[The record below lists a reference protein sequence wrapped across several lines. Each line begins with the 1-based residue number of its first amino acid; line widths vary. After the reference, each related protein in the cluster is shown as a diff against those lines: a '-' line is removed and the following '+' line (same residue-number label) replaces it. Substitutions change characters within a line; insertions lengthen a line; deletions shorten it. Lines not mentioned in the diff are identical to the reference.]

1 MVIENSQSSSEY
13 FIQIVLRANNEN
25 FFVRNEAPLISLLK
39 EINSFNIPVPYDLLT
54 TYIFENDLEN
64 ADELIALFDFS
75 EEKFK
80 EIIDKSNSNET
91 YDVDYKNLMYF
102 FVSTRRHVNL
112 AVIQQKHIM
121 ESSKEALEISREAE
135 TKIEEAELNLKILEA
150 KINNANKTIKEME
163 KIKGSIYTEFI
174 AILGIFSALIFGLF
188 GSFDG
193 LSKAIIDI
201 SSKWSMGKV
210 LIISS
215 GIMLSLTLLIFALL
229 QWVARITGRKLNSC
243 DCYKNGNECNHSLFK
258 RHRTL
263 FSAIFSFIFVFILGE
278 YIESYE
284 VLYGIHAFSLNNKLL
299 FSLLAWGIPILLL
312 VLVITVLY
320 LILKTPKNDK

>member
-1 MVIENSQSSSEY
+1 MVKENSKKSSEY
-13 FIQIVLRANNEN
+13 FIQIVLKADNEN
-25 FFVRNEAPLISLLK
+25 FLARNEDSIVLFLK
-39 EINSFNIPVPYDLLT
+39 DINRFNSPVPYDLLT
-54 TYIFENDLEN
+54 TYIFKNDIDN

-80 EIIDKSNSNET
+80 GNIEN
-91 YDVDYKNLMYF
+91 YDEYKNVENF
-102 FVSTRRHVNL
+102 FDSIRRHVNL

-121 ESSKEALEISREAE
+121 ESSKEALEISRQAE
-135 TKIEEAELNLKILEA
+135 TKIEVAELNLRILEA
-150 KINNANKTIKEME
+150 KINKANKTIKEME

-193 LSKAIIDI
+193 LSKAIIEI
-201 SSKWSMGKV
+201 SSNWSMGKV

-243 DCYKNGNECNHSLFK
+243 DCYKNGKECNHSLFK

-312 VLVITVLY
+312 ILVIAVLC